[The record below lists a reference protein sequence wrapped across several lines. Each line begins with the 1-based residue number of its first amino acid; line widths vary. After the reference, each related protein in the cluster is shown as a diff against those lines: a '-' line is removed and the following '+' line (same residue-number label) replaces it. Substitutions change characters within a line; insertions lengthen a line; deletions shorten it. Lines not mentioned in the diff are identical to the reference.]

1 MKLFDVFKKKDVAN
15 GRRYLY
21 TEEEVEQYEK
31 YIMEQFGEYEEV
43 LHEIVSPDIHLDIIV
58 VPPTEKNNYYKLI
71 TMGMGAY
78 KMNIPRELKEDEL
91 ERAELVL
98 FLPPTW
104 NIKSEKEEDFWT
116 IRQLKILARLPI
128 QCDTWLGYG
137 HTVSSDQENTPYAS
151 NTKFCSMMLVN
162 ALNQDYENLDFRMSS
177 KGKINFYQLF
187 PLYKEEL
194 DYKQRNGANVL
205 LDLFDE
211 EDIMPIVN
219 MNRKNYCIHK

>member
-104 NIKSEKEEDFWT
+104 DIKSEKEEDFWP

>member
-1 MKLFDVFKKKDVAN
+1 
-15 GRRYLY
+15 
-21 TEEEVEQYEK
+21 
-31 YIMEQFGEYEEV
+31 
-43 LHEIVSPDIHLDIIV
+43 
-58 VPPTEKNNYYKLI
+58 
-71 TMGMGAY
+71 
-78 KMNIPRELKEDEL
+78 
-91 ERAELVL
+91 
-98 FLPPTW
+98 
-104 NIKSEKEEDFWT
+104 
-116 IRQLKILARLPI
+116 
-128 QCDTWLGYG
+128 
-137 HTVSSDQENTPYAS
+137 
-151 NTKFCSMMLVN
+151 MLVN

>member
-1 MKLFDVFKKKDVAN
+1 MKVFDVFKKKNVAN
-15 GRRYLY
+15 GGRYLY
-21 TEEEVEQYEK
+21 TEEELDQYEK

-43 LHEIVSPDIHLDIIV
+43 IHEIVSPDIHLDIIV

-104 NIKSEKEEDFWT
+104 DIKSEKEEDFWP

-162 ALNQDYENLDFRMSS
+162 ALNQDYENMDFRMSS
-177 KGKINFYQLF
+177 KGKINFYQIF

-194 DYKQRNGANVL
+194 AYKQRNGANVL

-211 EDIMPIVN
+211 ENIMPIVN